1 MKLNSKCMACQIRK
15 QEAKIRHFND
25 EDRKKQYME
34 AIRQRF
40 EHPKDDDCV
49 PSISTELKKFYCS
62 FWGVPMEDFT
72 RINKEYDQLM
82 LDLEAEL
89 RSTIR
94 YSEDPLKAALIYART
109 GNYIDFA
116 ALPEVSKETALS
128 LIKSENKD
136 DLDEQEYRQFC
147 QDMKKAENVVYITD
161 NCGEIVLDKIAI
173 QILKK
178 IFPNIRITA
187 LVRGLPAGNDA
198 TMEDAEF
205 CGLTDVVPVLGNGND
220 VGGTWLHGISTHAR
234 ELLYNADVIIAKG
247 QGNYETLHGC
257 GLNIYYLFLCKCD
270 WFQQLFHA
278 KLLQGMFINEKR
290 APKAYHYS
298 TLTKLTRMVSR
309 QLKISTLKSKTK
321 SSSSSLDHPDV
332 ENLQHFV

>member
-1 MKLNSKCMACQIRK
+1 MKLNPCCMNCQLRK
-15 QEAKIRHFND
+15 QEAKIRHFDD
-25 EDRKKQYME
+25 EYSKKQYME
-34 AIRQRF
+34 AIRRRF
-40 EHPKDDDCV
+40 DNPKEGDCV

-62 FWGVPMEDFT
+62 FWGVPMEDFSQ
-72 RINKEYDQLM
+72 INREYDQLM
-82 LDLEAEL
+82 LDLEEEL

-94 YSEDPLKAALIYART
+94 YSADPLKTALIYART

-116 ALPEVSKETALS
+116 ALPEVSQETALA

-136 DLDEQEYRQFC
+136 TLDEQEYKNFC
-147 QDMKKAENVVYITD
+147 QDMKKAANVVYITD

-234 ELLYNADVIIAKG
+234 ELLQSADVIFSKG

-290 APKAYHYS
+290 APKA
-298 TLTKLTRMVSR
+298 TAF
-309 QLKISTLKSKTK
+309 
-321 SSSSSLDHPDV
+321 SSD
-332 ENLQHFV
+332 

>member
-1 MKLNSKCMACQIRK
+1 MKLNSKCMACQIRN

-290 APKAYHYS
+290 APKA
-298 TLTKLTRMVSR
+298 TAF
-309 QLKISTLKSKTK
+309 
-321 SSSSSLDHPDV
+321 SSD
-332 ENLQHFV
+332 

>member
-205 CGLTDVVPVLGNGND
+205 FGLTDVVPVLGNGND

-290 APKAYHYS
+290 APKA
-298 TLTKLTRMVSR
+298 TAF
-309 QLKISTLKSKTK
+309 
-321 SSSSSLDHPDV
+321 SSD
-332 ENLQHFV
+332 

>member
-161 NCGEIVLDKIAI
+161 NCGEIVLDKLAI
-173 QILKK
+173 SVLKK
-178 IFPNIRITA
+178 TFPNVRITA

-205 CGLTDVVPVLGNGND
+205 CGLTDLVPVLGNGSD
-220 VGGTWLHGISTHAR
+220 VGGTWLHGISAHAQ
-234 ELLYNADVIIAKG
+234 ELLQSADVIFSKG

-270 WFQQLFHA
+270 WFIHLFQA
-278 KLLQGMFINEKR
+278 KSLQGMFINER
-290 APKAYHYS
+290 RSPAA
-298 TLTKLTRMVSR
+298 TAF
-309 QLKISTLKSKTK
+309 
-321 SSSSSLDHPDV
+321 SSD
-332 ENLQHFV
+332 

>member
-49 PSISTELKKFYCS
+49 PSISTELKKFYWS

-257 GLNIYYLFLCKCD
+257 RLNIYYLFLCKCD

-290 APKAYHYS
+290 VPKA
-298 TLTKLTRMVSR
+298 TAF
-309 QLKISTLKSKTK
+309 
-321 SSSSSLDHPDV
+321 SSD
-332 ENLQHFV
+332 

>member
-278 KLLQGMFINEKR
+278 KLLQGMFINEMR
-290 APKAYHYS
+290 APKA
-298 TLTKLTRMVSR
+298 TAF
-309 QLKISTLKSKTK
+309 
-321 SSSSSLDHPDV
+321 SSD
-332 ENLQHFV
+332 

>member
-1 MKLNSKCMACQIRK
+1 MKLNSKCMACQIRT

-290 APKAYHYS
+290 APKA
-298 TLTKLTRMVSR
+298 TAF
-309 QLKISTLKSKTK
+309 
-321 SSSSSLDHPDV
+321 SSD
-332 ENLQHFV
+332 

>member
-290 APKAYHYS
+290 APKTTAF
-298 TLTKLTRMVSR
+298 
-309 QLKISTLKSKTK
+309 
-321 SSSSSLDHPDV
+321 SSD
-332 ENLQHFV
+332 

>member
-247 QGNYETLHGC
+247 QGNYETMHGC

-270 WFQQLFHA
+270 WFKKLFQA
-278 KLLQGMFINEKR
+278 KSLQGMFINEKR
-290 APKAYHYS
+290 APKA
-298 TLTKLTRMVSR
+298 TAF
-309 QLKISTLKSKTK
+309 
-321 SSSSSLDHPDV
+321 SSD
-332 ENLQHFV
+332 

>member
-247 QGNYETLHGC
+247 QGNYEPLHGC

-290 APKAYHYS
+290 APKA
-298 TLTKLTRMVSR
+298 TAF
-309 QLKISTLKSKTK
+309 
-321 SSSSSLDHPDV
+321 SSD
-332 ENLQHFV
+332 

>member
-49 PSISTELKKFYCS
+49 PSISTELKKFYYS

-82 LDLEAEL
+82 LNLEAEL

-290 APKAYHYS
+290 APKA
-298 TLTKLTRMVSR
+298 TAF
-309 QLKISTLKSKTK
+309 
-321 SSSSSLDHPDV
+321 SSD
-332 ENLQHFV
+332 

>member
-278 KLLQGMFINEKR
+278 KLLQGKFINEKR
-290 APKAYHYS
+290 APKA
-298 TLTKLTRMVSR
+298 TAF
-309 QLKISTLKSKTK
+309 
-321 SSSSSLDHPDV
+321 SSD
-332 ENLQHFV
+332 

>member
-247 QGNYETLHGC
+247 HGNYETMHGC

-290 APKAYHYS
+290 APKA
-298 TLTKLTRMVSR
+298 TAF
-309 QLKISTLKSKTK
+309 
-321 SSSSSLDHPDV
+321 SSD
-332 ENLQHFV
+332 

>member
-220 VGGTWLHGISTHAR
+220 VGGTWLHGICTHAR

-278 KLLQGMFINEKR
+278 RLLQGMFINEKR
-290 APKAYHYS
+290 APKA
-298 TLTKLTRMVSR
+298 TAF
-309 QLKISTLKSKTK
+309 
-321 SSSSSLDHPDV
+321 SSD
-332 ENLQHFV
+332 

>member
-49 PSISTELKKFYCS
+49 PSISTELKKFYYS

-161 NCGEIVLDKIAI
+161 NCGEIILDKIAI

-290 APKAYHYS
+290 APKA
-298 TLTKLTRMVSR
+298 TAF
-309 QLKISTLKSKTK
+309 
-321 SSSSSLDHPDV
+321 SSD
-332 ENLQHFV
+332 

>member
-220 VGGTWLHGISTHAR
+220 VGGTWLHGIRTHAR

-290 APKAYHYS
+290 APKA
-298 TLTKLTRMVSR
+298 TAF
-309 QLKISTLKSKTK
+309 
-321 SSSSSLDHPDV
+321 SSD
-332 ENLQHFV
+332 

>member
-40 EHPKDDDCV
+40 EYPKDDDCV

-290 APKAYHYS
+290 APKA
-298 TLTKLTRMVSR
+298 TAF
-309 QLKISTLKSKTK
+309 
-321 SSSSSLDHPDV
+321 SSD
-332 ENLQHFV
+332 

>member
-1 MKLNSKCMACQIRK
+1 MACQIRK
-15 QEAKIRHFND
+15 QEAKIRPFND

-290 APKAYHYS
+290 APKA
-298 TLTKLTRMVSR
+298 TAF
-309 QLKISTLKSKTK
+309 
-321 SSSSSLDHPDV
+321 SSD
-332 ENLQHFV
+332 

>member
-49 PSISTELKKFYCS
+49 PSISTELKKFYYS

-247 QGNYETLHGC
+247 QGNYETMHGC

-290 APKAYHYS
+290 APKA
-298 TLTKLTRMVSR
+298 TAF
-309 QLKISTLKSKTK
+309 
-321 SSSSSLDHPDV
+321 SSD
-332 ENLQHFV
+332 

>member
-49 PSISTELKKFYCS
+49 PSISTELKKFYYS

-116 ALPEVSKETALS
+116 ALPEVSKETALC

-290 APKAYHYS
+290 APKA
-298 TLTKLTRMVSR
+298 TAF
-309 QLKISTLKSKTK
+309 
-321 SSSSSLDHPDV
+321 SSD
-332 ENLQHFV
+332 

>member
-15 QEAKIRHFND
+15 QEAKIHHFND

-290 APKAYHYS
+290 APKA
-298 TLTKLTRMVSR
+298 TAF
-309 QLKISTLKSKTK
+309 
-321 SSSSSLDHPDV
+321 SSD
-332 ENLQHFV
+332 

>member
-49 PSISTELKKFYCS
+49 PSISTELKKFYYS
-62 FWGVPMEDFT
+62 FWGVPMEEFT

-290 APKAYHYS
+290 APKA
-298 TLTKLTRMVSR
+298 TAF
-309 QLKISTLKSKTK
+309 
-321 SSSSSLDHPDV
+321 SSD
-332 ENLQHFV
+332 

>member
-220 VGGTWLHGISTHAR
+220 VGGT
-234 ELLYNADVIIAKG
+234 
-247 QGNYETLHGC
+247 
-257 GLNIYYLFLCKCD
+257 
-270 WFQQLFHA
+270 
-278 KLLQGMFINEKR
+278 
-290 APKAYHYS
+290 
-298 TLTKLTRMVSR
+298 
-309 QLKISTLKSKTK
+309 
-321 SSSSSLDHPDV
+321 
-332 ENLQHFV
+332 

>member
-173 QILKK
+173 QMLKK
-178 IFPNIRITA
+178 TFPNIRVTA

-205 CGLTDVVPVLGNGND
+205 CGLTDIVPVLGNGSD
-220 VGGTWLHGISTHAR
+220 VGGTWFHGISTHAR
-234 ELLYNADVIIAKG
+234 ELLQSADVILAKG
-247 QGNYETLHGC
+247 QGNYETMHGC

-290 APKAYHYS
+290 APKA
-298 TLTKLTRMVSR
+298 TAF
-309 QLKISTLKSKTK
+309 
-321 SSSSSLDHPDV
+321 SSD
-332 ENLQHFV
+332 

>member
-40 EHPKDDDCV
+40 EHPKDDDCF

-220 VGGTWLHGISTHAR
+220 VGGAWLHGISTHAR

-247 QGNYETLHGC
+247 QGNYETMHGC

-290 APKAYHYS
+290 APKA
-298 TLTKLTRMVSR
+298 TAF
-309 QLKISTLKSKTK
+309 
-321 SSSSSLDHPDV
+321 SSD
-332 ENLQHFV
+332 